1 MNHVLIKKYDPLK
14 KEMLE
19 ILDKDG
25 KIINPTLDPKL
36 DKETLL
42 KMYKTMTLG
51 RVADLRAVQY
61 QRQGRM
67 LTFAPNIGQEATQV
81 GAAAAM
87 QQGDWL
93 SPAFRELNLMLY
105 RGVPLSNIYL
115 YWYGNENGSKFP
127 RETNVLP
134 VNIIIGSQIAIA
146 AGIAMASK
154 KQGKNEIALATI
166 GDGGTSHG
174 DFNEALNFAGAMEA
188 PLVVLVQNNQ
198 WAISTP
204 RSVATKAETIAQK
217 AIAAGI
223 KGIQVDG
230 NDPLAM
236 YVAMKEAR
244 EHALKTGPVLIE
256 AVTYRIGAHTTSDDP
271 SLYRDEKEVEEWK
284 LKDPNERLKKYLI
297 SQKLWSEEEDAAL
310 DEENNKYVQE
320 VFAETEKSGLLEL
333 EEVFKYTYDEMTP
346 NQVEQYEYYKKFLEG
361 SK

>member
-51 RVADLRAVQY
+51 RVANLRAVQY

-256 AVTYRIGAHTTSDDP
+256 AITYRIGAHTTSDDP

>member
-297 SQKLWSEEEDAAL
+297 SQKLWSEEEDIAL

>member
-36 DKETLL
+36 DKEILL